1 MMNGARA
8 SDGSKHFDSLSSMC
22 RETLVWRGASR
33 VAESIP
39 NAASLLLE
47 GEEGKESI
55 VMLPFLS
62 LF

>member
-1 MMNGARA
+1 
-8 SDGSKHFDSLSSMC
+8 MC